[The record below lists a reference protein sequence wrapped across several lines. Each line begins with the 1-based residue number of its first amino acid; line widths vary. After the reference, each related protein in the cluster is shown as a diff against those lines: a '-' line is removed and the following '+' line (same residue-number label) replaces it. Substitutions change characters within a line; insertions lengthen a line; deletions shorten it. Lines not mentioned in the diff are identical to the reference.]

1 MVGAAG
7 TGLFGQDGCWVVST
21 AAQSSHKLRVAR
33 APAELP
39 VLAEADIPPDSG
51 DEPYR
56 PPETMVWLALNGG
69 HVMRRAVAANR
80 NTPGDVNAILAGDS
94 DAQIRAALARKIS
107 WRLSADHD
115 PDHASTLRVLERLA
129 RDPSALVRGV
139 LSHEIRYLC
148 GVPPAI
154 ARALAHDPDPAVAAP
169 ILECSPHLSEAELMA
184 FVLDPAARFARTAI
198 ACRRPIGRDLCDA
211 IVFFLDAEALMAL
224 LANPEAKLRRTAI
237 EHIAR
242 NAERVLPCLEFLAE
256 RDDLSPRAV
265 QRVARVADARVIERL
280 LSKEHDAKTGAVL
293 EAALRAR
300 RNESHCPVD
309 TCDEAAIIC
318 VQEARSSGSLDETF
332 VCNAA
337 EQGEVEIVI
346 ASLVALTQLP
356 DYAVRK
362 VLVSRSTDAITDL
375 ARSAGFGLRTAY
387 RILEFALKVPRPKRR
402 APPRGEKRRL
412 MSFFLRAGAPNASP
426 DIRHQVLG

>member
-1 MVGAAG
+1 
-7 TGLFGQDGCWVVST
+7 
-21 AAQSSHKLRVAR
+21 
-33 APAELP
+33 
-39 VLAEADIPPDSG
+39 
-51 DEPYR
+51 
-56 PPETMVWLALNGG
+56 
-69 HVMRRAVAANR
+69 MRRAVAANR
-80 NTPGDVNAILAGDS
+80 NTPGDVNAILADDS

-115 PDHASTLRVLERLA
+115 PDHAATLAILERLA

-139 LSHEIRYLC
+139 LAREIRYLC

-169 ILECSPHLSEAELMA
+169 ILECSPHLCEAELMT
-184 FVLDPAARFARTAI
+184 FVLDPAARVARTAI
-198 ACRRPIGRDLCDA
+198 ACRRPIGRELVDA

-224 LANPEAKLRRTAI
+224 LANPEARLRRTAV

-256 RDDLSPRAV
+256 RDDLSPRAM
-265 QRVARVADARVIERL
+265 QRIAAVADARVIERL
-280 LSKEHDAKTGAVL
+280 LSKCTHDAKTRTIL
-293 EAALRAR
+293 EKALRAR
-300 RNESHCPVD
+300 QNESHCPVNVA
-309 TCDEAAIIC
+309 DEAAIIC

-337 EQGEVEIVI
+337 EQSEVEIVI

-362 VLVSRSTDAITDL
+362 ILVSGSTDAITDL

-387 RILEFALKVPRPKRR
+387 RILEVALKVPRPRRR
-402 APPRGEKRRL
+402 ATPRQSRL
-412 MSFFLRAGAPNASP
+412 LASLSFFSLRASAQAPS
-426 DIRHQVLG
+426 DLRYQGSGIR